1 MGEIWA
7 QTKEKNPTFLWF
19 CQRCFLF
26 PGLSYSP
33 SGSHRSSTLRRLSLG
48 FSRPRSLVGETRST
62 GNRTPNS
69 FMTTRTSFCF
79 FRERMRAQSEACPVR
94 VESVSSSEQS
104 RVGTELLASYFLLK
118 EKRRANPEPHAPRP
132 ALLEEHMGS
141 RLGPFMAPKLKKN
154 FEILVTALSLPS
166 SLHFYFLSK
175 VATVLALDNFSHSP
189 YILQRFHSGPII
201 RISPHY

>member
-1 MGEIWA
+1 MATHSSVLAWRIPGTGE
-7 QTKEKNPTFLWF
+7 
-19 CQRCFLF
+19 
-26 PGLSYSP
+26 PGGLP
-33 SGSHRSSTLRRLSLG
+33 SVGSHR
-48 FSRPRSLVGETRST
+48 VGHDWSDL
-62 GNRTPNS
+62 
-69 FMTTRTSFCF
+69 
-79 FRERMRAQSEACPVR
+79 AVAAA
-94 VESVSSSEQS
+94 VSSSEQS